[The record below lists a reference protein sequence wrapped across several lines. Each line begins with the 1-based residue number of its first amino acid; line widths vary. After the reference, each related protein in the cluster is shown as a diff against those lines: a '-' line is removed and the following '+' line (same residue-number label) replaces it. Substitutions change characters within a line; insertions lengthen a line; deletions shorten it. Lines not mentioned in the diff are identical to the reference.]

1 MFIKTGIPERDAR
14 SLFRLRPDHKENT
27 MNISVNNT
35 KLFNFYIGMAKRI
48 VNRRDAMGNPLLG
61 YVRVSAD
68 MQNGIITI
76 ESNDIV
82 SGIRLNVSAEE
93 LRAEILEEGSILLS
107 EAVCDWL
114 KGAKEPLYI
123 ARNGAEDSGIVRC
136 GCEKLVMKDNDF
148 DELEFLEIREIPD
161 THEEISVDAVSFC
174 RGLRACAQHAD
185 PSTLSSQG
193 LVLESGNG
201 TVDISSV
208 SANGAMMCHY
218 RIPTSS
224 RTEVKIILDAA
235 SVCKASQTILNHL
248 SLKRASNLTVYF
260 AGENGCWMAADG
272 IMVYSHALNSPGFD
286 FRAVAEKL
294 SWEDSVSF
302 SKELLR
308 RTLSLRKRISADS
321 STLGLTFGG
330 GNLILDADT
339 GMGNVSSDIP
349 SILSTFSDE
358 KEKIL
363 VDTRNFTETI
373 LKLPDAEYSEVDIR
387 MEKDNAESMPLRIQ
401 NGAFTAFLAPKVL
414 R

>member
-1 MFIKTGIPERDAR
+1 
-14 SLFRLRPDHKENT
+14 
-27 MNISVNNT
+27 MNITVNNT

-68 MQNGIITI
+68 IQTSIITI

-82 SGIRLNVSAEE
+82 SGIRLDVSGED
-93 LRAEILEEGSILLS
+93 LRAEIAEEGSVLLS

-114 KGAKEPLYI
+114 KGAKVPLNI
-123 ARNGAEDSGIVRC
+123 NRNGNEDSGTIRC
-136 GCEKLVMKDNDF
+136 GCETLVMKDNDF

-161 THEEISVDAVSFC
+161 EHDQVTVDALSFC

-193 LVLESGNG
+193 LVLECGNG
-201 TVDISSV
+201 TVNISSV
-208 SANGAMMCHY
+208 SANGSMMCHY
-218 RIPTSS
+218 HVPTDSGL
-224 RTEVKIILDAA
+224 EMKIILDAA
-235 SVCKASQTILNHL
+235 SVCKASQTILNHI
-248 SLKRASNLTVYF
+248 SLKRNPELTVYF
-260 AGENGCWMAADG
+260 AGENGCWMEADG
-272 IMVYSHALNSPGFD
+272 IRVYSHALNSPGFD
-286 FRAVAEKL
+286 YRAVAEKL
-294 SWEDSVSF
+294 TWEDSSSY

-308 RTLSLRKRISADS
+308 RTLSLRKRISTDS
-321 STLGLTFGG
+321 STLGLTFSGSG
-330 GNLILDADT
+330 LILDAET

-349 SILSTFSDE
+349 SVNASFSGE

-373 LKLPDAEYSEVDIR
+373 LKLPDPEWGEVDIR
-387 MEKDNAESMPLRIQ
+387 MEKDNAESSPLRIQ
-401 NGAFTAFLAPKVL
+401 NGSFTAFLAPKVL